1 MLASVVGAS
10 GQVIEPFHPRTSQ
23 YSPDKTT
30 YTIKGDFTVLGNTN
44 LILQP
49 YTNDYGNNNSGQVG
63 NVIRPMRYVDIDGDA
78 STVNSSSAQL
88 SFPEENGCN
97 PACTEVVYAGLYWMS
112 RGEPVLYGNNIMV
125 NNQVVDGKFRVTQ
138 SLNTDNKTNTYT
150 ITRISN
156 NTVERQIR
164 VRTDNHQVQT
174 RNGNSGS
181 WTTQNGANTSS
192 TPSSNTIN
200 HANYQIRIGSGDA
213 NLYNDNRWWPGHDGS
228 HNNAAFRFSADG
240 VTYYI
245 YGISRYYGLYIT
257 KGTGTEYTVNGHT
270 MYQNKIKFKHQSE
283 SAYTTVTATTSEIMY
298 PTADTSWNGNYFI
311 NIGYAE
317 VTDYVRAHG
326 EGNYF
331 GADIA
336 LCEGPDFQ
344 VGYCGGWA
352 LVVVYQNEDMK
363 WRNITLFDGYAL
375 TNGDNHPLINIEGFE
390 ANPAGDVAVKVA
402 MMTAEGDRGMP
413 GDRCRML
420 RAGQTQITNNA
431 NTYFELSHPQ
441 NTPTNFFNGSIY
453 TGGNARNPNYLNNCG
468 MDISMVTLDNSN
480 KQYIRNG
487 QTKTQFR
494 FSCVATDEGVAD
506 IYVPWFFGISI
517 QCYVPEP
524 EAFNAFVEVE
534 GAHFD
539 ETENAYVVRPGD
551 SISFLIDIRNRGTES
566 VRDAVIQVPIPRTA
580 NLSKP
585 HSFEFMA
592 PERSGSIEFDATAGA
607 NGMAIWHLDKIP
619 AGYPD
624 SVYATLRLDFVL
636 TEDCYELMSSNEE
649 CKLELL
655 VDGTLT
661 AIGVLSNV
669 PVNASTFVVGYQG
682 GGQCKGELVRH
693 PIRVLLDRQAYLD
706 EGHCDGDYS
715 LKTLQL
721 CTEPAKPNTINFM
734 EVYNNFPAGTR
745 FFNSYPITET
755 TVEYTVSTGFPL
767 PSSGKLNVIAIT
779 NAHNAA
785 CYTNVKLQKSTELED
800 APTVTPGE
808 STIHYCVNE
817 TALPLS
823 THVTADSGYTLY
835 FYRTINGAAET
846 DIVPSTE
853 EPGTYTYYVRQGTEN
868 CISDPV
874 TITVIVHSPATLSS
888 SLSGDETCAGNQFTV
903 TATGASGTY
912 TWNSEYNGFATQ
924 SGKVLTISSGAP
936 AGTLTATYTVTASS
950 EYCASG
956 ATVSK
961 TITIY
966 PATVAGHIEPP
977 TTQLCRNGSFEDLV
991 LKDYVGEVVKWE
1003 YRTGTSGTWTT
1014 VYNTTERLS
1023 ADMINTITTTTYF
1036 RATVKNGNCSEVI
1049 TPTVSVVP
1057 STSTAPNAPTMPS
1070 PQFACPNT
1078 SYTIAIGSN
1087 NASRLKWYATASAG
1101 SSDPSLR
1108 TVQMGTS
1115 YVTRYVSAVDAS
1127 GVCESKRTLVSVR
1140 PKFNAGSIIGGKKV
1154 SCIDGT
1160 APTIQNSVSAESF
1173 DGGTITYSWTV
1184 TPAGGT
1190 ESPITGAADASYSV
1204 PSSYMDHEGSYVF
1217 KRYAQVTGCPEDP
1230 SVGEYK
1236 LTVVDCDAEYTEE
1249 MCPLKDDYPYAPFD
1263 TTFKTGTVSGDYI
1276 HHGSKVVDGVTIDT
1290 TALLHL
1296 TIWDEYEKKDTVDV
1310 CLYEETYTQTYSK
1323 NEYVTIT
1330 TTTSGVT
1337 VTSSSSTVVIDA
1349 TDAVNGNF
1357 LLKMK
1362 TIHGCDSI
1370 ISLHVDYDI
1379 VRRDTVYKD
1388 TLYAGTPYTTV
1399 FSNKTFN
1406 VTEAGTYTI
1415 KDTVTGS
1422 NGCDSITTRVLIV
1435 EPLHKDTIC
1444 QSAFATYKWRGNSLS
1459 ASTDSHGYYEFPGQK
1474 TIDGTVVDTISY
1486 LLLTINPN
1494 PVVEVTSLS
1503 DLCPNVGF
1511 GALTATIT
1519 TATVA
1524 NYTFVWKGD
1533 LNTIPTTTT
1542 TPYLTNETA
1551 VAIPA
1556 PPASCG
1562 KTYYDT
1568 VTVTDANGCSAM
1580 ARATV
1585 SVKTPAT
1592 PTIAAKTGIHDD
1604 DLGCNP
1610 STFVLTYENF
1620 TVTDECNGAAQA
1632 VVTPSTVVESGCGR
1646 TQTWT
1651 ANYTNACG
1659 ASASPVVITYT
1670 WTVDLTAPTI
1680 LLKTGSEA
1688 NGHNW
1693 GCNPTVVPP
1702 AFTVS
1707 DNCAGNIDL
1716 PADSVNVGSVINT
1729 STCGRSRTWTAH
1741 YTDPCKNK
1749 ATNLSITYYWTV
1761 DETVP
1766 TISLKTGSKDD
1777 GYDWGCNPTV
1787 VAPVFTVADNCAGN
1801 FDLPADSVTAGAVT
1815 NTSTCGRSQ
1824 TWTAHYTDPCGNKAT
1839 NVSITYNW
1847 TEDLTVP
1854 TISLKTGSK
1863 ADGYNW
1869 GCNPTVVAPAF
1880 TVSDNCAGSSIDLP
1894 ADSVTVT
1901 GPTHSGCAY
1910 TQTWT
1915 AHYTDPC
1922 KNKATNLS
1930 ITYYWTE
1937 DVTVPTISLKTGSKA
1952 DGYNWGCNPTVVP
1965 PAFTVSDNCAGD
1977 IDLPADSVTAGAV
1990 TNTSTCGRSRTWTA
2004 RYTDPCKNK
2013 AENVSIT
2020 YYWTEDETV
2029 PTISLKTGYEADGY
2043 DWGCNPT
2050 VVPPAF
2056 TVSDNCAGDIDLPAD
2071 SVTVGAVN
2079 NTSTCGRSQ
2088 TWTAHYT
2095 DPCKNKAENVSITYY
2110 WTEDK
2115 TKPVISVVTNSN
2127 PDGACNPTITAPTFK
2142 VNDNC
2147 AGEFALPTDSII
2159 DGGVVNTSV
2168 CGRSQTWTAHYTD
2181 PCGNKATDVSVTYT
2195 WTEDN
2200 TAPILHTEAVSD
2212 HKGCNPTIVAPTFT
2226 VTDNCE
2232 GTFVLNADSVTTT
2245 GKTGSG
2251 CEKTQSWTAH
2261 YTDGCGNKADPQT
2274 VTYSWKE
2281 DTQKPVINTTAT
2293 DSYLGCDPTTITP
2306 PTFSVSDNCEGNF
2319 ALPTDSVTDGGVV
2332 AVTGEPHKF
2341 SRTWTA
2347 HFTDLC
2353 GNKADNVSITYTWVE
2368 APTVTISCPPDV
2380 NKTLAYGDCVMNIY
2394 PAEIGTPT
2402 VNAPADWPMTV
2413 SNDIPADDLYQEG
2426 ETIITWVATDGICGY
2441 SVSCQQKVIVVFPQC
2456 PDAVDCEGNVYHG
2469 VRIDCDC
2476 WTQTNL
2482 QSNYYGDPGA
2492 CEEEIPCK
2500 YTYDANAAAEY
2511 GIDILNDNFGRLY
2524 CPEAGLKDSADNGHG
2539 HIRGICPKG
2548 WYLPTPE
2555 KYEALNLHGADALKS
2570 PLYWTDGGGNNSTEF
2585 TWLPAGWWNGAQLR
2599 FEGLTSEGYFL
2610 STKIVAG
2617 EISTHVHVIV
2627 HDCDVVKEIEV
2638 NSGYGYSVRCIKEKD

>member
-1 MLASVVGAS
+1 MQKRILFFLIVTAIVAGAS
-10 GQVIEPFHPRTSQ
+10 GQVRKPFQPRTSQ
-23 YSPDKTT
+23 YSPNKAT
-30 YTIKGDFTVLGNTN
+30 YTIKGDFTVLGNAN
-44 LILQP
+44 LLLEP
-49 YTNDYGNNNSGQVG
+49 YTDDYGNNNTG
-63 NVIRPMRYVDIDGDA
+63 NFGCTIRPMKYVDVDGDA
-78 STVNSSSAQL
+78 STINSSSAQL
-88 SFPEENGCN
+88 VFPTENGCN

-112 RGEPVLYGNNIMV
+112 RAEPALYGKSTYRDNTTIGVDNEV
-125 NNQVVDGKFRVTQ
+125 LDGKFRITQ
-138 SLNTDNKTNTYT
+138 ALDGNYNVYT
-150 ITRISN
+150 ITRISSN
-156 NTVERQIR
+156 QVVRQIR
-164 VRTDNHQVQT
+164 VHTGQIQIQT
-174 RNGNSGS
+174 RNGASGT
-181 WTTQNGANTSS
+181 WTTQ
-192 TPSSNTIN
+192 PSSESATNYPGNIQS
-200 HANYQIRIGSGDA
+200 ANYTIKYASGSGTTTVGDR
-213 NLYNDNRWWPGHDGS
+213 RWWTGHDWS
-228 HNNAAFRFSADG
+228 HNESAFNFSADG

-245 YGISRYYGLYIT
+245 YGISRKFGLYIA
-257 KGTGTEYTVNGHT
+257 KDTGTELTLNGHT
-270 MYQNKIKFKHQSE
+270 MYKNKIKFKHQSE

-336 LCEGPDFQ
+336 LSEGPEFQ
-344 VGYCGGWA
+344 VGYCGGWG

-363 WRNITLFDGYAL
+363 WRNITLFDGYASVSAG
-375 TNGDNHPLINIEGFE
+375 NYPLINVEGFE

-402 MMTAEGDRGMP
+402 MMAAEGDRGMT

-420 RAGQTQITNNA
+420 RAGKTEITTNE
-431 NTYFELSHPQ
+431 NTYFELSHPK
-441 NTPTNFFNGSIY
+441 NSPTNFFNGSIY
-453 TGGNARNPNYLNNCG
+453 TNNTRNPTQDNNCG

-480 KQYIRNG
+480 KQYIQNG
-487 QTKTQFR
+487 QTSTQFQYTCA
-494 FSCVATDEGVAD
+494 SVSGAAAD

-524 EAFNAFVEVE
+524 EAFNAFVQVE

-566 VRDAVIQVPIPRTA
+566 VRDAVIQVPIPKTA
-580 NLSKP
+580 SLATP
-585 HSFEFMA
+585 HSFAFMA
-592 PERSGSIEFDATAGA
+592 PERSGSTEFDATAGS
-607 NGMAIWHLDKIP
+607 NGTAIWHLDRIP

-636 TEDCYELMSSNEE
+636 TEDCYELMSDNED
-649 CKLELL
+649 CKLELM
-655 VDGTLT
+655 VDGILT
-661 AIGVLSNV
+661 AIGELSNV
-669 PVNASTFVVGYQG
+669 PVNASTFVVGYEG

-706 EGHCDGDYS
+706 EGHCIGDYTVRV
-715 LKTLQL
+715 LEL
-721 CTEPAKPNTINFM
+721 CTEPASPNTIDFM
-734 EVYNNFPAGTR
+734 DVYTYYPSGTR
-745 FFNSYPITET
+745 FFNTYPITES
-755 TVEYTVSTGFPL
+755 TVEYTHATGFPL
-767 PSSGKLNVIAIT
+767 PTSGVLNVIAVT
-779 NAHNAA
+779 NTSNAA
-785 CYTNVKLQKSTELED
+785 CYTHLRLEKTTELQTP
-800 APTVTPGE
+800 PTVTPGE
-808 STIHYCVNE
+808 TTIHYCVNE
-817 TALPLS
+817 TAQPLS
-823 THVTADSGYTLY
+823 THVTATPGYTLY
-835 FYRTINGAAET
+835 FYRTPNGAAET
-846 DIVPSTE
+846 DIVPATD

-868 CISDPV
+868 CISNAV
-874 TITVIVHSPATLSS
+874 TITVVVHSPATLST
-888 SLSGDETCAGNQFTV
+888 SLTNDEACAGNSFTV
-903 TATGASGTY
+903 TATGASGNY
-912 TWNSEYNGFATQ
+912 SWNSEYNGFASQ

-936 AGTLTATYTVTASS
+936 AGTLNVTYTVTGSS
-950 EYCASG
+950 EYCESG
-956 ATVSK
+956 ATISK
-961 TITIY
+961 IITIN

-977 TTQLCRNGSFEDLV
+977 TTQLCQNGSFSDLV
-991 LKDYVGEVVKWE
+991 LHDYVGEVVKWE
-1003 YRTGTSGTWTT
+1003 YRTGTSGAWKTI
-1014 VYNTTERLS
+1014 YNTTDHLS
-1023 ADMINTITTTTYF
+1023 ADMVNTITTTTYF
-1036 RATVKNGNCSEVI
+1036 RATVKSGNCGEQI
-1049 TPTVSVVP
+1049 TPAVSVTP
-1057 STSTAPNAPTMPS
+1057 NTSVAPNAPKMPT
-1070 PQFACPNT
+1070 PQYACPNT
-1078 SYTIAIGSN
+1078 TYTIAVGSN
-1087 NASRLKWYATASAG
+1087 PVTRLRWYATESSG
-1101 SSDPSLR
+1101 SPDASLR

-1115 YVTRYVSAVDAS
+1115 SVTRYVSIVDNS
-1127 GVCESKRTLVSVR
+1127 GACESKRTVVSVL
-1140 PKFNAGSIIGGKKV
+1140 PKFNAGSIIDGKLV
-1154 SCIDGT
+1154 TCIGSA
-1160 APTIQNSVSAESF
+1160 APTIQNSFPAESYQDGVSA
-1173 DGGTITYSWTV
+1173 IYSWTV
-1184 TPAGGT
+1184 TSVGGT
-1190 ESPITGAADASYSV
+1190 ETTIDGATDASYSV
-1204 PSSYMDHEGSYVF
+1204 PASYMDHEGSYTF
-1217 KRYAQVTGCPEDP
+1217 RRYAQVTGCPEDP

-1263 TTFKTGTVSGDYI
+1263 TTFKTGTVSGDYV

-1296 TIWDEYEKKDTVDV
+1296 TIWDEYESSDALSV
-1310 CLYEETYTQTYSK
+1310 CLYEDTYTQTYSK

-1379 VRRDTVYKD
+1379 VKRDTVYKD
-1388 TLYAGTPYTTV
+1388 TLYAGTPYTME
-1399 FSNKTFN
+1399 FSNKVFY
-1406 VTEAGTYTI
+1406 VDHSGTYT
-1415 KDTVTGS
+1415 KVDTIPGS

-1444 QSAFATYKWRGNSLS
+1444 QSEFATYTWRGNTLP
-1459 ASTDSHGYYEFPGQK
+1459 ASTDSHGYYEFPGWK
-1474 TIDGTVVDTISY
+1474 IIDGTVVDTISY

-1707 DNCAGNIDL
+1707 DNCAG
-1716 PADSVNVGSVINT
+1716 
-1729 STCGRSRTWTAH
+1729 
-1741 YTDPCKNK
+1741 
-1749 ATNLSITYYWTV
+1749 
-1761 DETVP
+1761 
-1766 TISLKTGSKDD
+1766 
-1777 GYDWGCNPTV
+1777 
-1787 VAPVFTVADNCAGN
+1787 
-1801 FDLPADSVTAGAVT
+1801 
-1815 NTSTCGRSQ
+1815 
-1824 TWTAHYTDPCGNKAT
+1824 
-1839 NVSITYNW
+1839 
-1847 TEDLTVP
+1847 
-1854 TISLKTGSK
+1854 
-1863 ADGYNW
+1863 
-1869 GCNPTVVAPAF
+1869 
-1880 TVSDNCAGSSIDLP
+1880 
-1894 ADSVTVT
+1894 
-1901 GPTHSGCAY
+1901 
-1910 TQTWT
+1910 
-1915 AHYTDPC
+1915 
-1922 KNKATNLS
+1922 
-1930 ITYYWTE
+1930 
-1937 DVTVPTISLKTGSKA
+1937 
-1952 DGYNWGCNPTVVP
+1952 
-1965 PAFTVSDNCAGD
+1965 
-1977 IDLPADSVTAGAV
+1977 
-1990 TNTSTCGRSRTWTA
+1990 
-2004 RYTDPCKNK
+2004 
-2013 AENVSIT
+2013 
-2020 YYWTEDETV
+2020 
-2029 PTISLKTGYEADGY
+2029 
-2043 DWGCNPT
+2043 
-2050 VVPPAF
+2050 
-2056 TVSDNCAGDIDLPAD
+2056 
-2071 SVTVGAVN
+2071 
-2079 NTSTCGRSQ
+2079 
-2088 TWTAHYT
+2088 
-2095 DPCKNKAENVSITYY
+2095 
-2110 WTEDK
+2110 
-2115 TKPVISVVTNSN
+2115 
-2127 PDGACNPTITAPTFK
+2127 
-2142 VNDNC
+2142 
-2147 AGEFALPTDSII
+2147 EFALPTDSII

-2181 PCGNKATDVSVTYT
+2181 PCKNKATDVSVTYT
-2195 WTEDN
+2195 WIEDTEI
-2200 TAPILHTEAVSD
+2200 PVIHTEAVSD

-2226 VTDNCE
+2226 VVDNCE
-2232 GTFVLNADSVTTT
+2232 GTFALSADSVTTT

-2261 YTDGCGNKADPQT
+2261 YTDGCGNPAAPQT

-2482 QSNYYGDPGA
+2482 QSNYYGDPGV

-2585 TWLPAGWWNGAQLR
+2585 TWLPAGWWNGALQR

>member
-1 MLASVVGAS
+1 MQKRVLFFVVMLASVVGAS

-88 SFPEENGCN
+88 VFPEENGCN

-112 RGEPVLYGNNIMV
+112 RGEPVLYGNNIMI

-138 SLNTDNKTNTYT
+138 SLNTDDKTNTYT

-200 HANYQIRIGSGDA
+200 HANYQIRIGSGNA

-566 VRDAVIQVPIPRTA
+566 VRDAVIKVPIPRTA

-767 PSSGKLNVIAIT
+767 PSSGVLNVIAIT

-912 TWNSEYNGFATQ
+912 SWNSKYDGYATQ

-936 AGTLTATYTVTASS
+936 AGTLTVTYTVTASS

-1003 YRTGTSGTWTT
+1003 YRTGSSGTWTT

-1070 PQFACPNT
+1070 PQYACPNT
-1078 SYTIAIGSN
+1078 TYEIAIGSN
-1087 NASRLKWYATASAG
+1087 NASRLKWYATASSG

-1140 PKFNAGSIIGGKKV
+1140 PKFNAGSIIGGKTV
-1154 SCIDGT
+1154 TCIGSP
-1160 APTIQNSVSAESF
+1160 APQIKSSVPAESYQS
-1173 DGGTITYSWTV
+1173 GVTATYSWTV

-1190 ESPITGAADASYSV
+1190 ETTISGATGASYNVPASYMST
-1204 PSSYMDHEGSYVF
+1204 EGSYTF
-1217 KRYAQVTGCPEDP
+1217 RRYAQVTGCPEDP

-1249 MCPLKDDYPYAPFD
+1249 MCPLDGDYYFAPFD
-1263 TTFKTGTVSGDYI
+1263 TTFKAGTVTGDYL

-1296 TIWDEYEKKDTVDV
+1296 TIWDEYENNDQEDI
-1310 CLYEETYTQTYSK
+1310 CLYEDTYSK
-1323 NEYVTIT
+1323 AYSKDSRVTISINST
-1330 TTTSGVT
+1330 GVT
-1337 VTSSSSTVVIDA
+1337 VTSSSTDVVIETVDA
-1349 TDAVNGNF
+1349 ANGDF

-1370 ISLHVDYDI
+1370 ISLHVDYD
-1379 VRRDTVYKD
+1379 VVKRDTVYKD

-1435 EPLHKDTIC
+1435 EPLHKDTVCQQAYNITSLKWDYGYDSTYCWTYNGKDNCIKGKTVDAKGYYEFPGDKTINGTKVDTVSYLQLTVKPTAESTDNEHLCLDFNTAQTFTYEGDTRISITVTPGTGVSLSTTASDVTILERDAATGDFVLKYTAANGCDSIVNLHIGYDIVRRDTVTADTLHIPGQDYDKILANHTFRVTEKGVMTYTDTIPGGAANGCDSITVRILVVEEPVEDEICDSTFNTSNVWEDNVGGYCWDYNGKHNCIAGKTVNTLGYYEFPGTRTVDGVDIDTISYFKLNIDLSSRDTVEKSLCLYETTETYDYTVNGETFTFTVTEGTVTPPSSTTEVEVITIDSDKGEFVFKMKSQKGCDSVIVIHIERKMVQRDTVYKDTLYAGTPYTMEFSNKEFYVDHSGTYTKVDTIPGSNGCDSITTRILIVEPLHKDTIC
-1444 QSAFATYKWRGNSLS
+1444 QSAFATYKWRGNSLP

-1592 PTIAAKTGIHDD
+1592 PTITANTGIHDD

-1632 VVTPSTVVESGCGR
+1632 VVTPSTVVENGCGR

-1693 GCNPTVVPP
+1693 GCNPTVV
-1702 AFTVS
+1702 
-1707 DNCAGNIDL
+1707 
-1716 PADSVNVGSVINT
+1716 
-1729 STCGRSRTWTAH
+1729 
-1741 YTDPCKNK
+1741 
-1749 ATNLSITYYWTV
+1749 
-1761 DETVP
+1761 
-1766 TISLKTGSKDD
+1766 
-1777 GYDWGCNPTV
+1777 
-1787 VAPVFTVADNCAGN
+1787 AP
-1801 FDLPADSVTAGAVT
+1801 
-1815 NTSTCGRSQ
+1815 
-1824 TWTAHYTDPCGNKAT
+1824 
-1839 NVSITYNW
+1839 
-1847 TEDLTVP
+1847 E
-1854 TISLKTGSK
+1854 
-1863 ADGYNW
+1863 
-1869 GCNPTVVAPAF
+1869 
-1880 TVSDNCAGSSIDLP
+1880 
-1894 ADSVTVT
+1894 
-1901 GPTHSGCAY
+1901 
-1910 TQTWT
+1910 
-1915 AHYTDPC
+1915 
-1922 KNKATNLS
+1922 
-1930 ITYYWTE
+1930 
-1937 DVTVPTISLKTGSKA
+1937 
-1952 DGYNWGCNPTVVP
+1952 
-1965 PAFTVSDNCAGD
+1965 FTVSDNCAGD

-2004 RYTDPCKNK
+2004 HYTDPCANK
-2013 AENVSIT
+2013 AQNVSIT
-2020 YYWTEDETV
+2020 YYWT
-2029 PTISLKTGYEADGY
+2029 
-2043 DWGCNPT
+2043 
-2050 VVPPAF
+2050 
-2056 TVSDNCAGDIDLPAD
+2056 
-2071 SVTVGAVN
+2071 
-2079 NTSTCGRSQ
+2079 
-2088 TWTAHYT
+2088 
-2095 DPCKNKAENVSITYY
+2095 
-2110 WTEDK
+2110 
-2115 TKPVISVVTNSN
+2115 
-2127 PDGACNPTITAPTFK
+2127 
-2142 VNDNC
+2142 
-2147 AGEFALPTDSII
+2147 
-2159 DGGVVNTSV
+2159 
-2168 CGRSQTWTAHYTD
+2168 
-2181 PCGNKATDVSVTYT
+2181 
-2195 WTEDN
+2195 
-2200 TAPILHTEAVSD
+2200 
-2212 HKGCNPTIVAPTFT
+2212 
-2226 VTDNCE
+2226 
-2232 GTFVLNADSVTTT
+2232 
-2245 GKTGSG
+2245 
-2251 CEKTQSWTAH
+2251 
-2261 YTDGCGNKADPQT
+2261 
-2274 VTYSWKE
+2274 
-2281 DTQKPVINTTAT
+2281 
-2293 DSYLGCDPTTITP
+2293 
-2306 PTFSVSDNCEGNF
+2306 
-2319 ALPTDSVTDGGVV
+2319 
-2332 AVTGEPHKF
+2332 
-2341 SRTWTA
+2341 
-2347 HFTDLC
+2347 
-2353 GNKADNVSITYTWVE
+2353 
-2368 APTVTISCPPDV
+2368 
-2380 NKTLAYGDCVMNIY
+2380 
-2394 PAEIGTPT
+2394 
-2402 VNAPADWPMTV
+2402 
-2413 SNDIPADDLYQEG
+2413 
-2426 ETIITWVATDGICGY
+2426 
-2441 SVSCQQKVIVVFPQC
+2441 
-2456 PDAVDCEGNVYHG
+2456 VD
-2469 VRIDCDC
+2469 
-2476 WTQTNL
+2476 
-2482 QSNYYGDPGA
+2482 
-2492 CEEEIPCK
+2492 
-2500 YTYDANAAAEY
+2500 
-2511 GIDILNDNFGRLY
+2511 
-2524 CPEAGLKDSADNGHG
+2524 
-2539 HIRGICPKG
+2539 
-2548 WYLPTPE
+2548 
-2555 KYEALNLHGADALKS
+2555 
-2570 PLYWTDGGGNNSTEF
+2570 
-2585 TWLPAGWWNGAQLR
+2585 
-2599 FEGLTSEGYFL
+2599 
-2610 STKIVAG
+2610 
-2617 EISTHVHVIV
+2617 
-2627 HDCDVVKEIEV
+2627 
-2638 NSGYGYSVRCIKEKD
+2638 